1 MKKQTA
7 YIFAAFIV
15 VLLILAIVIMWLTG
29 GIGGDKPEAT
39 ATPEVETSAPRQ
51 TQFVIPTATPRPT
64 EAVPTETPT
73 MTATPTPTPEAP
85 SGTVIGSGSF
95 DSSTGVGLNTHTA
108 WTAAEQADGSVK
120 LTLSVY
126 VRSYTLEI
134 GQRSI
139 AISVNGAT
147 SGGMT
152 RSFSVDS
159 PNSQT
164 DTLIRQ
170 RRLELQGP
178 VQRPGSR
185 RDLIVLNGS
194 LETIFRGELTQLRI
208 RFLRQPDRKL
218 PAKPS
223 QRNGQAR
230 SLRGCGANF
239 ALI

>member
-15 VLLILAIVIMWLTG
+15 VLIILAIVIMWLTG

-39 ATPEVETSAPRQ
+39 PTPATETSAPRQ
-51 TQFVIPTATPRPT
+51 TQFVIPTATPQPT
-64 EAVPTETPT
+64 EAVPTETPAA
-73 MTATPTPTPEAP
+73 TATPAPAPTPEAP

-126 VRSYTLEI
+126 VRSYTMEI
-134 GQRSI
+134 GRRSI

-164 DTLIRQ
+164 DTLIYTYSTT
-170 RRLELQGP
+170 
-178 VQRPGSR
+178 VAKGSSVSVSVDWNYKGQYSGQ
-185 RDLIVLNGS
+185 DLDVIS
-194 LETIFRGELTQLRI
+194 SSSTIF
-208 RFLRQPDRKL
+208 
-218 PAKPS
+218 
-223 QRNGQAR
+223 
-230 SLRGCGANF
+230 
-239 ALI
+239 

>member
-15 VLLILAIVIMWLTG
+15 VLIILAIVIMWLTG

-39 ATPEVETSAPRQ
+39 PTPEVETSAPRQ
-51 TQFVIPTATPRPT
+51 TQFVIPTATPQPT

-85 SGTVIGSGSF
+85 SGTVIG
-95 DSSTGVGLNTHTA
+95 STGVGLNTHTA

-164 DTLIRQ
+164 DTLIYTYSTT
-170 RRLELQGP
+170 
-178 VQRPGSR
+178 VQKGSAVSVSVDWNYKGQYSG
-185 RDLIVLNGS
+185 RDLDVISSSSTVL
-194 LETIFRGELTQLRI
+194 
-208 RFLRQPDRKL
+208 
-218 PAKPS
+218 
-223 QRNGQAR
+223 
-230 SLRGCGANF
+230 
-239 ALI
+239 

>member
-15 VLLILAIVIMWLTG
+15 VLIILAIVIMWLTG

-39 ATPEVETSAPRQ
+39 PTPEVETSAPRQ
-51 TQFVIPTATPRPT
+51 TQFVIPTATPQPT

-85 SGTVIGSGSF
+85 SGTVIGSGAF
-95 DSSTGVGLNTHTA
+95 DSATGVGLNTHTA
-108 WTAAEQADGSVK
+108 WTAAEQADGNVK

-164 DTLIRQ
+164 DTLIYTYSTT
-170 RRLELQGP
+170 
-178 VQRPGSR
+178 VQKGSAVSVSVDWNYKGQYSGQ
-185 RDLIVLNGS
+185 DLDVISSSSTVL
-194 LETIFRGELTQLRI
+194 
-208 RFLRQPDRKL
+208 
-218 PAKPS
+218 
-223 QRNGQAR
+223 
-230 SLRGCGANF
+230 
-239 ALI
+239 

>member
-1 MKKQTA
+1 
-7 YIFAAFIV
+7 
-15 VLLILAIVIMWLTG
+15 
-29 GIGGDKPEAT
+29 
-39 ATPEVETSAPRQ
+39 
-51 TQFVIPTATPRPT
+51 
-64 EAVPTETPT
+64 

-147 SGGMT
+147 SGGLT

-164 DTLIRQ
+164 DTLIYTYSTT
-170 RRLELQGP
+170 
-178 VQRPGSR
+178 VQKGSAVSVSVDWNYKGQYSGQ
-185 RDLIVLNGS
+185 DLDVIS
-194 LETIFRGELTQLRI
+194 SSSTIF
-208 RFLRQPDRKL
+208 
-218 PAKPS
+218 
-223 QRNGQAR
+223 
-230 SLRGCGANF
+230 
-239 ALI
+239 

>member
-15 VLLILAIVIMWLTG
+15 VLIILAIVIMWLTG

-39 ATPEVETSAPRQ
+39 PTPEVETSAPRQ
-51 TQFVIPTATPRPT
+51 TQFVIPTATPQPT

-85 SGTVIGSGSF
+85 SGTVIGSGAF
-95 DSSTGVGLNTHTA
+95 DSATGVGLNTHTA
-108 WTAAEQADGSVK
+108 WTATEQADGSVK

-126 VRSYTLEI
+126 ARSYTMEI

-164 DTLIRQ
+164 DTLIYTYSTT
-170 RRLELQGP
+170 
-178 VQRPGSR
+178 VQKGSAVSVSVDWNYKGQYSGQ
-185 RDLIVLNGS
+185 DLDVISSSSTVL
-194 LETIFRGELTQLRI
+194 
-208 RFLRQPDRKL
+208 
-218 PAKPS
+218 
-223 QRNGQAR
+223 
-230 SLRGCGANF
+230 
-239 ALI
+239 

>member
-15 VLLILAIVIMWLTG
+15 VLIILAIVIMWLTG

-39 ATPEVETSAPRQ
+39 PTPATETSAPRQ
-51 TQFVIPTATPRPT
+51 TQFVIPTATLQPT

-85 SGTVIGSGSF
+85 SGTVIGSGAF
-95 DSSTGVGLNTHTA
+95 DSATGVGLNTHTA

-126 VRSYTLEI
+126 ARSYTMEI

-139 AISVNGAT
+139 AISVNGST

-152 RSFSVDS
+152 SAFSVDS

-164 DTLIRQ
+164 DTLIYTYSTT
-170 RRLELQGP
+170 
-178 VQRPGSR
+178 VAKGSSVSVSVDWNYKGQYSGQ
-185 RDLIVLNGS
+185 DLDVIS
-194 LETIFRGELTQLRI
+194 SSSTIF
-208 RFLRQPDRKL
+208 
-218 PAKPS
+218 
-223 QRNGQAR
+223 
-230 SLRGCGANF
+230 
-239 ALI
+239 

>member
-15 VLLILAIVIMWLTG
+15 VLIILAIVIMWLTG

-39 ATPEVETSAPRQ
+39 PTPEVETSAPRQ
-51 TQFVIPTATPRPT
+51 TQFVIPTATPQPT

-73 MTATPTPTPEAP
+73 VTATPAPTPEAP
-85 SGTVIGSGSF
+85 SGTVIGSGAF
-95 DSSTGVGLNTHTA
+95 DSATGVGLNTHTA
-108 WTAAEQADGSVK
+108 WTATEQADGSVK

-126 VRSYTLEI
+126 ARSYTMEI
-134 GQRSI
+134 GRRSI

-164 DTLIRQ
+164 DTLIYTYSTT
-170 RRLELQGP
+170 
-178 VQRPGSR
+178 VAKGSSVSVSVDWNYKGQYSGQ
-185 RDLIVLNGS
+185 DLDVIS
-194 LETIFRGELTQLRI
+194 SSSTIF
-208 RFLRQPDRKL
+208 
-218 PAKPS
+218 
-223 QRNGQAR
+223 
-230 SLRGCGANF
+230 
-239 ALI
+239 

>member
-15 VLLILAIVIMWLTG
+15 VLIILAIVIMWLTG

-39 ATPEVETSAPRQ
+39 PTPEVETSAPRQ
-51 TQFVIPTATPRPT
+51 TQFVIPTATLQPT

-85 SGTVIGSGSF
+85 SGTVIGSGAF
-95 DSSTGVGLNTHTA
+95 DSATGVGLNTHTA

-126 VRSYTLEI
+126 ARSYTMEI
-134 GQRSI
+134 GRRSI

-147 SGGMT
+147 SGGLT
-152 RSFSVDS
+152 SAFSVDS

-164 DTLIRQ
+164 DTLIYTYSTT
-170 RRLELQGP
+170 
-178 VQRPGSR
+178 VAKGSSVSVSVDWNYKGQYSGQ
-185 RDLIVLNGS
+185 DLDVIS
-194 LETIFRGELTQLRI
+194 SSSTIF
-208 RFLRQPDRKL
+208 
-218 PAKPS
+218 
-223 QRNGQAR
+223 
-230 SLRGCGANF
+230 
-239 ALI
+239 

>member
-15 VLLILAIVIMWLTG
+15 VLIILAIVIMWLNG

-39 ATPEVETSAPRQ
+39 PTPEVETSAPRQ
-51 TQFVIPTATPRPT
+51 TQFVIPTATPQPT

-85 SGTVIGSGSF
+85 SGTVIGSGAF
-95 DSSTGVGLNTHTA
+95 DSATGVGLNTHTA
-108 WTAAEQADGSVK
+108 WTATEQADGSVK

-126 VRSYTLEI
+126 ARSYTMEI

-139 AISVNGAT
+139 AISVNGST

-164 DTLIRQ
+164 DTLIYTYSTT
-170 RRLELQGP
+170 
-178 VQRPGSR
+178 VQKGSAVSVSVNWNYKGQYSGQ
-185 RDLIVLNGS
+185 DLDVISSSSTVL
-194 LETIFRGELTQLRI
+194 
-208 RFLRQPDRKL
+208 
-218 PAKPS
+218 
-223 QRNGQAR
+223 
-230 SLRGCGANF
+230 
-239 ALI
+239 